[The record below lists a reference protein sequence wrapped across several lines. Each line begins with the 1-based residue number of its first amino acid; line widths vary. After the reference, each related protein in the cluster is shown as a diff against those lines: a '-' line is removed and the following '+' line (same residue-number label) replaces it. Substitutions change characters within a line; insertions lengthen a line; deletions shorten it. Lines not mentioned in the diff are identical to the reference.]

1 MRPQATLASGW
12 RDAYVSWLCAAFA
25 LFNAVRVLTYLPT
38 LWAIDRSASSDQHSL
53 LTWCTWLMANLTT
66 GLWQYEQR
74 RRMDPIVWSS
84 LANAAMCGAVLALI
98 AWYRLR

>member
-1 MRPQATLASGW
+1 MQQQAVTVNGW
-12 RDAYVSWLCAAFA
+12 RGTYLSWLCAAFA

-53 LTWCTWLMANLTT
+53 LTWGAWLMANLTT

-74 RRMDPIVWSS
+74 RRVDPIVWSS
-84 LANAAMCGAVLALI
+84 WANAAMCGAVLVLI
-98 AWYRLR
+98 AWYRIR